1 MNDSFTVFAH
11 RGASGYV
18 TENTI
23 ESFTRAIELGA
34 TWIECDAR
42 AVEGRAIIFHDRN
55 LNRMSGVNQLVAKQ
69 SLSQLQSIELKGGGR
84 IPLLERVIQVVDGR
98 AGLQIELKGTG
109 AASVVAT
116 DLKRALSAGLGAE
129 RLLVSSFD
137 HQELYRFKQMIPEV
151 RLGLLVYGYPLNC
164 LGIARRLG
172 VFSVHLNVEY
182 VTAER
187 VNQLKK
193 AGYKVYVYT
202 VNDSDELK
210 ALSALGIDGVFSDF
224 PDRILADY
232 PSAG

>member
-1 MNDSFTVFAH
+1 M
-11 RGASGYV
+11 
-18 TENTI
+18 
-23 ESFTRAIELGA
+23 
-34 TWIECDAR
+34 
-42 AVEGRAIIFHDRN
+42 
-55 LNRMSGVNQLVAKQ
+55 
-69 SLSQLQSIELKGGGR
+69 
-84 IPLLERVIQVVDGR
+84 QVVDGR